1 MEELIQN
8 PSFPDTKELIEEYAS
23 RKYTLQLNGLCSVN
37 YQGRAKSKLDRGERI
52 VIKKQDS
59 ALLVHGPDN
68 YQPKNWQP
76 EVDSFKV
83 YIDDEYELLDG
94 DGRSSST
101 SGDAQHDEL
110 VLEARRGSPEELVEI
125 RFEEIDFVMVD
136 KMVDKSELK
145 IRGHEVDIHESI
157 EENPEIVEEGLK
169 VIERERET
177 PAGFIDVFARDG
189 DDNYVVIEVKR
200 NPDYNTVLQL
210 QRYVDEIED
219 EFKGE
224 IRGILVAPKMTEK
237 VLDYLEE
244 RGLEFVDVDMEDVIA
259 SYEAIDR
266 SQREISDF
274 GPDYT
279 TE

>member
-1 MEELIQN
+1 MQELVQN
-8 PSFPDTKELIEEYAS
+8 PSFPDAKEIIEEYVS

-59 ALLVHGPDN
+59 ALLVHGPEN

-76 EVDSFKV
+76 EVDSWSV
-83 YIDDEYELLDG
+83 EVDEE
-94 DGRSSST
+94 
-101 SGDAQHDEL
+101 AEEL
-110 VLEARRGSPEELVEI
+110 VLEARRTNPEELVEI
-125 RFEEIDFVMVD
+125 RFEDIELVTVN

-145 IRGHEVDIHESI
+145 IRGHEIDIHESI
-157 EENPEIVEEGLK
+157 EQRPDIVEDGLK

-177 PAGFIDVFARDG
+177 PAGFIDVFARDQ

-200 NPDYNTVLQL
+200 NPNYNTVLQL
-210 QRYVDEIED
+210 QRYVDEIEE
-219 EFKGE
+219 EFRGE

-237 VLDYLEE
+237 VLKYLED
-244 RGLEFVDVDMEDVIA
+244 RGLEFVEVEMEDVIA
-259 SYEAIDR
+259 SYEAIDK

-274 GPDYT
+274 RPDYT
-279 TE
+279 VE

>member
-1 MEELIQN
+1 MLQ
-8 PSFPDTKELIEEYAS
+8 EYLS
-23 RKYTLQLNGLCSVN
+23 RKYTVQVNGLCSVN

-76 EVDSFKV
+76 EVDSWNVKV
-83 YIDDEYELLDG
+83 DEEYG
-94 DGRSSST
+94 
-101 SGDAQHDEL
+101 EL
-110 VLEARRGSPEELVEI
+110 VVEARRSSPEELVEI
-125 RFEEIDFVMVD
+125 RFEEIDFLSVD
-136 KMVDKSELK
+136 KMVDRSELK

-157 EENPEIVEEGLK
+157 EEKPEIVEDGLK

-177 PAGFIDVFARDG
+177 PAGFIDVFARDES
-189 DDNYVVIEVKR
+189 DNYVVIEVKR

-210 QRYVDEIED
+210 QRYVDEIEE
-219 EFKGE
+219 EFRGD

-237 VLDYLEE
+237 VLAYLED
-244 RGLEFVDVDMEDVIA
+244 RDLEFVEVEMEDVIA
-259 SYEAIDR
+259 SYEALDR

-274 GPDYT
+274 GPDYSA
-279 TE
+279 E

>member
-1 MEELIQN
+1 MEE
-8 PSFPDTKELIEEYAS
+8 FAREPDFEEAQRMLQEYLS
-23 RKYTLQLNGLCSVN
+23 RKYTVQVNGLCSVN

-76 EVDSFKV
+76 EVDSWNVKV
-83 YIDDEYELLDG
+83 DEEYG
-94 DGRSSST
+94 
-101 SGDAQHDEL
+101 EL
-110 VLEARRGSPEELVEI
+110 VVEARRSSPEELVEI
-125 RFEEIDFVMVD
+125 RFEEIDFLSVD
-136 KMVDKSELK
+136 KMVDRSELK

-157 EENPEIVEEGLK
+157 EEKPEIVEDGLK

-177 PAGFIDVFARDG
+177 PAGFIDVFARDES
-189 DDNYVVIEVKR
+189 DNYVVIEVKR

-210 QRYVDEIED
+210 QRYVDEIEE
-219 EFKGE
+219 EFRGD

-237 VLDYLEE
+237 VLAYLED
-244 RGLEFVDVDMEDVIA
+244 RDLEFVEVEMEDVIA
-259 SYEAIDR
+259 SYEALDR

-274 GPDYT
+274 GPDYSA
-279 TE
+279 E

>member
-1 MEELIQN
+1 MKLKVTAKRFLLNPGDMEELIEN
-8 PSFPDTKELIEEYAS
+8 PSFSEARNLIEEYVS
-23 RKYTLQLNGLCSVN
+23 RKYILQINGLCSVN

-59 ALLVHGPDN
+59 ALLVHGPEN

-76 EVDSFKV
+76 EVDSWKAE
-83 YIDDEYELLDG
+83 IDDENE
-94 DGRSSST
+94 
-101 SGDAQHDEL
+101 EL
-110 VLEARRGSPEELVEI
+110 VLEARRSNPEELVEI
-125 RFEEIDFVMVD
+125 RFEQLDFISVD
-136 KMVDKSELK
+136 RMVDKSDLK

-157 EENPEIVEEGLK
+157 EDDPDIVEEGLK

-177 PAGFIDVFARDG
+177 PAGFIDVFARDQ
-189 DDNYVVIEVKR
+189 DNNYVVIEVKR

-219 EFKGE
+219 EFKGN

-244 RGLEFVDVDMEDVIA
+244 RGLEFVEVKMEDVIA

-266 SQREISDF
+266 SQKGLSDF
-274 GPDYT
+274 GPDY
-279 TE
+279 EVD